1 MELQGVNKHASKSIN
16 TIESRQKMTL
26 LLLCNDLRGS
36 CSKVLDK
43 ANERKMTV
51 GRLCYLFVEIYH
63 AINHPAGLKELEF
76 VLSRD
81 CYCDCYCDCLDRIFG
96 ACVERKECPP
106 C

>member
-1 MELQGVNKHASKSIN
+1 
-16 TIESRQKMTL
+16 MTL

-51 GRLCYLFVEIYH
+51 GRLCYLFTKLYQAV
-63 AINHPAGLKELEF
+63 NHPTGFKELEF
-76 VLSRD
+76 VIRGDFYRD
-81 CYCDCYCDCLDRIFG
+81 CLIERSG
-96 ACVERKECPP
+96 ACMERKECAP